1 MEVTKNSNLLK
12 DQLKKLKYQVKDLDQ
27 NEIEVNINLQ
37 IFSFKETE
45 RENKKVYIM
54 TLCDN
59 EYK

>member
-1 MEVTKNSNLLK
+1 MEVDKNSNLLN
-12 DQLKKLKYQVKDLDQ
+12 DQLKKLIYQVKDLDQ

-37 IFSFKETE
+37 ILSFKETE
-45 RENKKVYIM
+45 RDNKKVYIM